1 MCTSA
6 REGAPTVVSTT
17 HASCLYPEARGIPG
31 EACSQKKKPLTCWA
45 PNSALFGIGFAS
57 LSTLGGFT

>member
-31 EACSQKKKPLTCWA
+31 EACSQKKKAFNL
-45 PNSALFGIGFAS
+45 
-57 LSTLGGFT
+57 LGT